1 MFKYALPDENNN
13 PVSQEIDSNSL
24 IIIGANGSGKSKLG
38 AWIEENDT
46 ENVHRI
52 GAQRNLNF
60 NEYIPLKSYEQAK
73 NSVLFGNEK
82 EHNKGYRWNWGHL
95 TTTLLNDYEN
105 VLAALIA
112 LNSKQTEDFVK
123 ECKRNE
129 KEGVTYPKVPK
140 TVIDELLEIWD
151 IVFPQRS
158 IKIEDSK
165 VIASFKQAENKD
177 TLYKGSEMS
186 DGERVALYLIAQCL
200 SVPANKVLIVDE
212 PELHLHRSIMN
223 RLWCEL
229 EKKRS
234 DCLFIYITHDTNFA
248 ALHSQAKKIWV
259 KEYDGCKWTLEEIN
273 SSELPEQ
280 LMLDI
285 MGNRKKVIFV
295 EGTDESYDTKLY
307 SEIYKSYYVIP
318 CGGCSNV
325 IARTKAMRDTPQ
337 LHDIECFG
345 IIDRDYRGE
354 AEINAYREHHI
365 YTLKV
370 AEVEN
375 LFLVEELLNV
385 VANLLAITDNRVVE
399 NIKKYIIE
407 NRFSCEVNRQICEAV
422 VSEIKYQ
429 LSIIELSKKNEIEAS
444 QTLQQVMEKITYES
458 VKDSIEQSFQ
468 EILQSKE
475 YSKILSKFNRK
486 ELAKTI
492 GHYFGLKNDEYCD
505 FVIRQ
510 LHSVN
515 SDEIKNAIIPYLPL
529 EISIE

>member
-1 MFKYALPDENNN
+1 M
-13 PVSQEIDSNSL
+13 PVSS
-24 IIIGANGSGKSKLG
+24 
-38 AWIEENDT
+38 
-46 ENVHRI
+46 
-52 GAQRNLNF
+52 
-60 NEYIPLKSYEQAK
+60 
-73 NSVLFGNEK
+73 
-82 EHNKGYRWNWGHL
+82 
-95 TTTLLNDYEN
+95 
-105 VLAALIA
+105 
-112 LNSKQTEDFVK
+112 
-123 ECKRNE
+123 C
-129 KEGVTYPKVPK
+129 
-140 TVIDELLEIWD
+140 
-151 IVFPQRS
+151 
-158 IKIEDSK
+158 
-165 VIASFKQAENKD
+165 
-177 TLYKGSEMS
+177 
-186 DGERVALYLIAQCL
+186 
-200 SVPANKVLIVDE
+200 NKVLIVDE

-375 LFLVEELLNV
+375 LFLVEELFL
-385 VANLLAITDNRVVE
+385 RVKSS
-399 NIKKYIIE
+399 IKK
-407 NRFSCEVNRQICEAV
+407 
-422 VSEIKYQ
+422 
-429 LSIIELSKKNEIEAS
+429 
-444 QTLQQVMEKITYES
+444 
-458 VKDSIEQSFQ
+458 
-468 EILQSKE
+468 
-475 YSKILSKFNRK
+475 
-486 ELAKTI
+486 
-492 GHYFGLKNDEYCD
+492 
-505 FVIRQ
+505 
-510 LHSVN
+510 
-515 SDEIKNAIIPYLPL
+515 
-529 EISIE
+529 

>member
-1 MFKYALPDENNN
+1 MRAVLPCMGT
-13 PVSQEIDSNSL
+13 SRSF
-24 IIIGANGSGKSKLG
+24 
-38 AWIEENDT
+38 
-46 ENVHRI
+46 R
-52 GAQRNLNF
+52 R
-60 NEYIPLKSYEQAK
+60 
-73 NSVLFGNEK
+73 
-82 EHNKGYRWNWGHL
+82 
-95 TTTLLNDYEN
+95 
-105 VLAALIA
+105 
-112 LNSKQTEDFVK
+112 
-123 ECKRNE
+123 KR
-129 KEGVTYPKVPK
+129 
-140 TVIDELLEIWD
+140 
-151 IVFPQRS
+151 
-158 IKIEDSK
+158 
-165 VIASFKQAENKD
+165 
-177 TLYKGSEMS
+177 
-186 DGERVALYLIAQCL
+186 
-200 SVPANKVLIVDE
+200 
-212 PELHLHRSIMN
+212 
-223 RLWCEL
+223 
-229 EKKRS
+229 
-234 DCLFIYITHDTNFA
+234 
-248 ALHSQAKKIWV
+248 
-259 KEYDGCKWTLEEIN
+259 
-273 SSELPEQ
+273 
-280 LMLDI
+280 
-285 MGNRKKVIFV
+285 GNRKKVIFV